1 MANEAVIEQKM
12 AEVSNIAVKLGVD
25 RYLGTDRMNQVEAIV
40 AEWAVQTEDSDI
52 LASESLWLDA
62 KREIENILTDMSL
75 THNSKENLF
84 LLGATQSGQI
94 PLSDVSESSLS
105 FVTSSL

>member
-84 LLGATQSGQI
+84 LL
-94 PLSDVSESSLS
+94 D
-105 FVTSSL
+105 

>member
-94 PLSDVSESSLS
+94 PLSEE
-105 FVTSSL
+105 